1 MNNPINKDR
10 LALQNLR
17 DTLVDDLLAMSD
29 DEILADSGEIGM
41 DVEHEA
47 MQVRQVL
54 DRAAGKARMAAAKAE
69 MSAYHTRGVSHI
81 RSAASLPANDLQE
94 ARLTLAAR
102 NGKDQTEADLKS
114 IAEDLAKLATFKDNS
129 EQ

>member
-1 MNNPINKDR
+1 
-10 LALQNLR
+10 
-17 DTLVDDLLAMSD
+17 
-29 DEILADSGEIGM
+29 M

-54 DRAAGKARMAAAKAE
+54 DHAAGKVRMAAAKAE
-69 MSAYHTRGVSHI
+69 MSTYHTRVVSHI

-114 IAEDLAKLATFKDNS
+114 VAEDLAKLATFKDNS
-129 EQ
+129 ER